1 MTTDDLATPYTILV
15 GIDYSEESVLALSEA
30 LALARQRAPSH
41 LHFVQVLADLPSNQV
56 AAGIA
61 AGTQPLAPQVFEP
74 DERVPR
80 AALELR
86 DYVSRI
92 LGAPGEHDPKETE
105 HAIAWTT
112 HVRLVP
118 TVQAI
123 TQLASDLGANLVVV
137 GTHSRT
143 GLARFLLGSV
153 AEGVVRHAPCPVLVI
168 RPVGSATASDVPQI
182 EPPCSNCVLAR
193 RSSGGEQLWCEQ
205 HQQHHERRH
214 TYHFSPHKSARQ
226 SGLL

>member
-41 LHFVQVLADLPSNQV
+41 LHLVQVIADFPSTQM
-56 AAGIA
+56 AAGIS
-61 AGTQPLAPQVFEP
+61 AGTQPLAPQAIVL
-74 DERVPR
+74 DERVQR
-80 AALELR
+80 AALELQ

-92 LGAPGEHDPKETE
+92 LGAPGERDPKEAE
-105 HAIAWTT
+105 EAIAWTT
-112 HVRLVP
+112 HVRVVP

-123 TQLASDLGANLVVV
+123 AQLASDLATNLVVV

-143 GLARFLLGSV
+143 GLSRFLLGSV
-153 AEGVVRHAPCPVLVI
+153 AEGVVRHAPCPVLVV
-168 RPVGSATASDVPQI
+168 RPMGAATASDVPQI
-182 EPPCSNCVLAR
+182 EPPCPNCVLAR
-193 RSSGGEQLWCEQ
+193 RSSAGEQLWCAQ